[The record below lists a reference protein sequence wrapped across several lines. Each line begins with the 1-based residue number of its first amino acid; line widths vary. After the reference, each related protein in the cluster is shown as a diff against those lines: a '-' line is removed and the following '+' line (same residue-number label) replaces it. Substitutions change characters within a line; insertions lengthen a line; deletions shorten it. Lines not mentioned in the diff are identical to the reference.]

1 MKSEKLLE
9 AIGEAREEYVLSA
22 LESRNGNGKT
32 AKQPSLKRT
41 WLIAAAIMLSLLL
54 VGCTV
59 IYVLNLED
67 FRIATSNGYRWY
79 DRDGKRTPKTPTAFD
94 VLSIQGAPGSPNQLA
109 AKEWWAYVTTSELDE
124 DWIGMEKDPLIPDN
138 LYYTYQC
145 KTTEQAN
152 KLKEIAKSY
161 GLQLLGVEAV
171 VQRWQAEIYFESM
184 GIPGICRKN
193 TKVQE
198 SEGSGIFYPEG
209 DFHYSCKLT
218 LNESGAWQHPI
229 WTTFFYTRKDY
240 FNPEYLEIAM
250 DDFEQWTY
258 ATSYGSEVL
267 LARSNLNAIIFA
279 DLDDAYIA
287 VLLNDA
293 LGRPLDENDFFT
305 NKDIELVADGLNL
318 EMHPNP
324 FDLGAIQP
332 LLDIADAEEAKTQ
345 QEPEKE
351 DYSQYAGYQDF
362 LLNYFHSDTLR
373 LWKPFF
379 YYALYDIDGNGVE
392 ELLLGRDP
400 ETFDFVLTQENG
412 SVAEYL
418 PELNQAQLC
427 NGMQFC
433 GKWGDGYDTQTI
445 VYYDFAPYA
454 PNQDSL
460 ISEKVILKYNAAAD
474 SWSYSEVPGRL
485 NPISKEKA
493 EEIQSQYDVVPINLH
508 PVLDFP
514 MDDAGTTLGTYERA
528 KTLALGKEAQLSA
541 YRDALEK
548 ARSVFPK
555 LQYFA
560 FFDLD
565 KDGIDEL
572 LVSDEPDNIR
582 QIYTLFD
589 GAVTDV
595 SIGIG
600 GHYTLCQDGVI
611 QYTDYD
617 WISHEARYFSFY
629 RLNSYCIERIE
640 TVEQDQ
646 DSSRWY
652 SSSKSD
658 HVTREISEN
667 EAQSILSQYGQADL
681 SMRSINE
688 FP

>member
-22 LESRNGNGKT
+22 LESRNGNSKT
-32 AKQPSLKRT
+32 SKQLSLKRT

-67 FRIATSNGYRWY
+67 FKIGASNGYRWY
-79 DRDGKRTPKTPTAFD
+79 DRDGKWTPKTPTAFD

-109 AKEWWAYVTTSELDE
+109 AKEWWEYKTTSELDE
-124 DWIGMEKDPLIPDN
+124 EWIGLEKDPLIPDN

-145 KTTEQAN
+145 RTTEQAS
-152 KLKEIAKSY
+152 KLKEIAKTY
-161 GLQLLGVEAV
+161 GLQLLGVDTT

-184 GIPGICRKN
+184 GITGICREN
-193 TKVQE
+193 AKVQE
-198 SEGSGIFYPEG
+198 SVGSGIFYPEG
-209 DFHYSCKLT
+209 DFHYSCELT
-218 LNESGAWQHPI
+218 LNAPGAWQHPI
-229 WTTFFYTRKDY
+229 GTTFFYTRKDY
-240 FNPEYLEIAM
+240 FNPGYLEIPM

-258 ATSYGSEVL
+258 TTSYGSEVL
-267 LARSNLNAIIFA
+267 LAKSNLNAIIFA

-287 VLLNDA
+287 VLLSDA
-293 LGRPLDENDFFT
+293 LGRPLDENAFFT
-305 NKDIELVADGLNL
+305 KQDIELVADGLNL
-318 EMHPNP
+318 VMHPKP

-332 LLDIADAEEAKTQ
+332 LLDIVDAEEAKTQ

-427 NGMQFC
+427 DGMQLC

-474 SWSYSEVPGRL
+474 SWSYSEGPGRL
-485 NPISKEKA
+485 NPTSKEQA
-493 EEIQSQYDVVPINLH
+493 EEIQSQYNVVPINLH

-514 MDDAGTTLGTYERA
+514 MDDAVTTLGTYERA

-600 GHYTLCQDGVI
+600 GHYTLCQNGVI

-646 DSSRWY
+646 DSGRWY
-652 SSSKSD
+652 SYLKGD
-658 HVTREISEN
+658 HYTQEISEG

-681 SMRSINE
+681 SMRPINE

>member
-22 LESRNGNGKT
+22 LKSRNGKCKT
-32 AKQPSLKRT
+32 AKQHSLKRT
-41 WLIAAAIMLSLLL
+41 WLIAAAIVLSLLL

-67 FRIATSNGYRWY
+67 FRIATSNGYQWY
-79 DRDGKRTPKTPTAFD
+79 DRDGKRTPKTPTTFD
-94 VLSIQGAPGSPNQLA
+94 VLSIQGSPSSPNQLA
-109 AKEWWAYVTTSELDE
+109 AKEWWEYVTTSELDE
-124 DWIGMEKDPLIPDN
+124 EWIGLEKDPLIPDN

-145 KTTEQAN
+145 RTAEQAN

-171 VQRWQAEIYFESM
+171 VQRWQAKICFESM
-184 GIPGICRKN
+184 GIPGICREN
-193 TKVQE
+193 AKVQE

-209 DFHYSCKLT
+209 DFHYSCELT

-229 WTTFFYTRKDY
+229 WTTFYYTRKDY
-240 FNPEYLEIAM
+240 FNPKYLEIAM

-258 ATSYGSEVL
+258 TTSYGSEVL
-267 LARSNLNAIIFA
+267 LAKSNLDAIIFA

-287 VLLNDA
+287 VLLSDA
-293 LGRPLDENDFFT
+293 LGRPLDENAFFT
-305 NKDIELVADGLNL
+305 KQDIELVADGLNL
-318 EMHPNP
+318 KMHPNP
-324 FDLGAIQP
+324 FDLVTIQP

-351 DYSQYAGYQDF
+351 DYGQYAGYQNF

-392 ELLLGRDP
+392 ELLLGRDQ

-418 PELNQAQLC
+418 PGLNQAQLC
-427 NGMQFC
+427 EGMQLC
-433 GKWGDGYDTQTI
+433 GKWAGGYDTQKI
-445 VYYDFAPYA
+445 VYYDFAPYT

-460 ISEKVILKYNAAAD
+460 ISEKASLEYNAAAD
-474 SWSYSEVPGRL
+474 SWAYSEGPGRFV
-485 NPISKEKA
+485 PISKEKA
-493 EEIQSQYDVVPINLH
+493 EEIQSQYNVVPITLH
-508 PVLDFP
+508 PILDFP
-514 MDDAGTTLGTYERA
+514 MDDAGTTLGTSERTQ
-528 KTLALGKEAQLSA
+528 TLSLGKEAQRSA
-541 YRDALEK
+541 YRDAMEK
-548 ARSVFPK
+548 ARSNYPA

-572 LVSDEPDNIR
+572 LASDEPDNIR

-595 SIGIG
+595 SIGM
-600 GHYTLCQDGVI
+600 GHYTLCQNGII

-640 TVEQDQ
+640 TVELDQ
-646 DSSRWY
+646 ESGKWY
-652 SSSKSD
+652 SSPKSN
-658 HVTREISEN
+658 HASREISED
-667 EAQSILSQYGQADL
+667 EAQSILSRYEQADL
-681 SMRSINE
+681 AMRPINE